1 MQVITPCSLQRVR
14 RRKYLWQRWWQAQE
28 YVSQPTHAHA
38 QSFHPLND
46 QYHTE
51 KPYGLLA
58 NSSDYSLFAGE
69 GVSSKLTIVCLGLA
83 IFKYH
88 LGRVNKA

>member
-1 MQVITPCSLQRVR
+1 LSYQNR
-14 RRKYLWQRWWQAQE
+14 
-28 YVSQPTHAHA
+28 
-38 QSFHPLND
+38 
-46 QYHTE
+46 TE
-51 KPYGLLA
+51 KPYAPHA

-88 LGRVNKA
+88 LGGVNKAEFIV

>member
-1 MQVITPCSLQRVR
+1 MLLLYGHQPIRVD
-14 RRKYLWQRWWQAQE
+14 
-28 YVSQPTHAHA
+28 A
-38 QSFHPLND
+38 QSFHLLSYQNR
-46 QYHTE
+46 TK
-51 KPYGLLA
+51 KPYARPA
-58 NSSDYSLFAGE
+58 NNSDYSLFAGE

>member
-1 MQVITPCSLQRVR
+1 VHTHKYQWRKLSLI
-14 RRKYLWQRWWQAQE
+14 QE
-28 YVSQPTHAHA
+28 YEHQPIRVDV
-38 QSFHPLND
+38 QSFRLLSYQNR
-46 QYHTE
+46 TE
-51 KPYGLLA
+51 KPYAPHA

-88 LGRVNKA
+88 LGGVNKAEFIV